1 MTTVVHEVGACD
13 ETEGL
18 LDAVVILLPV
28 HVDLG
33 MPVEA
38 ERRVVGV
45 LVVVEGAKISAGRIG
60 SVDRVVR
67 QNVITPEMS
76 GVRLA
81 VNRTTIEQFADTQC
95 LVSLPQVVGCGA
107 GALFAGPPR
116 VPRARVE
123 NRSRPCVTC
132 LASIPKEPVF
142 GFGWLHR
149 VFGGAARVVHHP
161 RPKPLLCPMTTKLQA
176 VVR

>member
-1 MTTVVHEVGACD
+1 MMTVVHEVGSGD

-28 HVDLG
+28 HLDLR

-38 ERRVVGV
+38 ERRIIGV
-45 LVVVEGAKISAGRIG
+45 LVIVERAKISAGRIG
-60 SVDRVVR
+60 SVDRCVGQHVVSLEVL
-67 QNVITPEMS
+67 NVRRAI
-76 GVRLA
+76 
-81 VNRTTIEQFADTQC
+81 NRTTIEQFADTQC
-95 LVSLPQVVGCGA
+95 LISLPQLVGCGA

-132 LASIPKEPVF
+132 LASIS
-142 GFGWLHR
+142 
-149 VFGGAARVVHHP
+149 
-161 RPKPLLCPMTTKLQA
+161 
-176 VVR
+176 